1 MQNHPFG
8 PDHIKFGI
16 LHMILQRLFITLFSA
31 GCLIIPISCKQVYE
45 PPAVKNNPRF
55 LVVDGFL
62 TSAPDST
69 YITLTRTRNL
79 SDSAAG
85 PPETSASVVVESQT
99 GSAVPL
105 AETAGGMYGGLLSL
119 DSSRKYRLVI
129 QTADGKQ
136 YASDFI
142 PFKITPLID
151 SIGFKEDSA
160 NVALVVSTHD
170 PINNTR
176 YYRWAYE
183 ETWKYNTY
191 FLSEFNLVEDS
202 VVIRRRDGLIYFCW
216 ASQRSSDIQLGSSAG
231 LSQDI
236 ISQIIFHNVAKKSEK
251 IYVQYS
257 ILAKQYALTRD
268 QFDYWTN
275 LKKTTEQL
283 GTVFDAQP
291 SQVTGNIHCVSDSSE
306 IVLGC
311 LCAST
316 IARKKIFLTRNQ
328 LTNYN
333 YTPYYVD
340 CATSKDAMVVIDPG
354 DKTKVY
360 EYLVKPDHLY
370 TFLYQNGGYF
380 VAQNFCAD
388 CREHGGTNVKPDF
401 WPYP

>member
-1 MQNHPFG
+1 MML
-8 PDHIKFGI
+8 K
-16 LHMILQRLFITLFSA
+16 RLYIILFSV
-31 GCLIIPISCKQVYE
+31 GWLITSIACKQVYE
-45 PPAVKNNPRF
+45 PPAIKNNPRF

-62 TSAPDST
+62 TSASDST

-79 SDSAAG
+79 SDSEAG
-85 PPETSASVVVESQT
+85 PPETSASVVVESQS
-99 GSAVPL
+99 GGLIPL
-105 AETAGGMYGGLLSL
+105 VETASGVYGNLLSM
-119 DSSRKYRLVI
+119 DSSQVYRLVI
-129 QTADGKQ
+129 RTADGKH
-136 YASDFI
+136 YASDFV
-142 PFKITPLID
+142 PFKITPDID
-151 SIGFKEDSA
+151 SLGFKEDSA
-160 NVALVVSTHD
+160 NVALIVSTHD
-170 PINNTR
+170 PSNNTR

-183 ETWKYNTY
+183 ETWKYHTY
-191 FLSEFNLVEDS
+191 FLSEFNLVGDS
-202 VVIRRRDGLIYFCW
+202 VVVRGRDGLIYFCW
-216 ASQRSSDIQLGSSAG
+216 KSQHSSDIQLGTSAG

-236 ISQIIFHNVAKKSEK
+236 ISKMVFHNVNKTSEK

-291 SQVTGNIHCVSDSSE
+291 SQVSGNIHCISDSSE
-306 IVLGC
+306 IVLGY

-316 IARKKIFLTRNQ
+316 VTRKRIFLTLSQ

-340 CATSKDAMVVIDPG
+340 CATSQDAIVVISPG
-354 DKTKVY
+354 DRAKIY

-380 VAQNFCAD
+380 LAQNFCAD
-388 CREHGGTNVKPDF
+388 CRDHGGTNVKPDF